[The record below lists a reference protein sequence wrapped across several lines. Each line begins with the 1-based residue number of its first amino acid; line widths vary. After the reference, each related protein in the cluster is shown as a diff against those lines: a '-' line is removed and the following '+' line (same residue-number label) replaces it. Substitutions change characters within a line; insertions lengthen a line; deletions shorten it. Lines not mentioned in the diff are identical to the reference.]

1 MGLGRVGSLTS
12 VVSDTA
18 PFVGACSTSAATTF
32 IPSVTSRSVRA
43 QPIPL
48 AAPVTTATLPSS
60 RSMAADTRT
69 RPPTAIAP
77 VAWRPVLVIAGLV
90 VAVELAFASGYG
102 YHRDELY
109 FREAGHHLAWGYVD
123 QPPITPL
130 LGRLSIE
137 VFGDTL
143 RGLRVAPALLLGSVL
158 VVGALV
164 ARELGGDRRA
174 QVFSAAAIAGS
185 GGILFLGHQL
195 TTPLFD
201 VLAWLMIVLLVL
213 RLLRT
218 GDPRWWP
225 SVGLAIGIGLENK
238 HLVLLLVTGL
248 LVGFVAAWRVDLLRS
263 PWLAAGAGIAL
274 LFWLPNLVWQADHGW
289 PQINLGQQIAEEE
302 GGENRAMALPL
313 QFLLLSPFYVVW
325 LFRGWRRLWADRNGR
340 VVAVAYLVVL
350 GLILA
355 SGGKGYYS
363 AGLLVVLLVA
373 GVVATGERLGRRHVA
388 LIAASAAIGAVVA
401 LPILPIATYA
411 DSPLSDLNED
421 VLEMWG
427 WEERF
432 VPLVAAAVD
441 TVPLED
447 RDRLVIVAA
456 NYGEAGAL
464 DRFGP
469 ARRLPEVYS
478 GHNSYPDFRQP
489 MIDDPVV
496 LLVGYEPGPYVAERF
511 TGCEPVPLVVDESP
525 VDNEEAG
532 VPILLCDGI
541 TQPWDQL
548 WGDLR
553 RIS

>member
-18 PFVGACSTSAATTF
+18 PFVGACSTSAVTTF
-32 IPSVTSRSVRA
+32 IPSVTSRSVRP
-43 QPIPL
+43 QPIPV

-60 RSMAADTRT
+60 RSMAADTKA
-69 RPPTAIAP
+69 RPTTAIAP

-174 QVFSAAAIAGS
+174 QVFSTAAIAGS

-201 VLAWLMIVLLVL
+201 VLAWLIIVLLVL

-248 LVGFVAAWRVDLLRS
+248 LVGFAPR
-263 PWLAAGAGIAL
+263 GASTCCA
-274 LFWLPNLVWQADHGW
+274 P
-289 PQINLGQQIAEEE
+289 
-302 GGENRAMALPL
+302 
-313 QFLLLSPFYVVW
+313 
-325 LFRGWRRLWADRNGR
+325 RGWRPG
-340 VVAVAYLVVL
+340 
-350 GLILA
+350 LA
-355 SGGKGYYS
+355 SPSCSGCRTWCGRPTT
-363 AGLLVVLLVA
+363 AGPRSTS
-373 GVVATGERLGRRHVA
+373 G
-388 LIAASAAIGAVVA
+388 S
-401 LPILPIATYA
+401 
-411 DSPLSDLNED
+411 
-421 VLEMWG
+421 
-427 WEERF
+427 
-432 VPLVAAAVD
+432 
-441 TVPLED
+441 
-447 RDRLVIVAA
+447 
-456 NYGEAGAL
+456 
-464 DRFGP
+464 
-469 ARRLPEVYS
+469 RLPRRREA
-478 GHNSYPDFRQP
+478 R
-489 MIDDPVV
+489 
-496 LLVGYEPGPYVAERF
+496 
-511 TGCEPVPLVVDESP
+511 TGRWRCPSSS
-525 VDNEEAG
+525 
-532 VPILLCDGI
+532 CC
-541 TQPWDQL
+541 
-548 WGDLR
+548 
-553 RIS
+553 